1 MYRREGSFRGPKVRP
16 YEMGDKIAA
25 SDFDPAFKPRTP
37 PRQPMLP
44 ASPAGLA
51 VAFLPQLGRWS
62 FLLVLIQ
69 LYPRAGSLTEPA
81 AEAGEGRE
89 RAVLPG
95 SAAPREGGCGPTR
108 GCAVPPR
115 GAAAALPPAPRP
127 GRPPANP
134 RTRPSGLPSSP
145 TTPPATGEQPPP
157 RSLEDSRDV
166 GQRSARPPTCA
177 PAPGSC
183 EGLENFIL
191 CFLLCEVEDC
201 GKHVSNGI
209 LTYFLNCVM
218 FSRRLRRGIIC
229 RVDLNLHGL
238 SWVSA

>member
-145 TTPPATGEQPPP
+145 TTPPP
-157 RSLEDSRDV
+157 L
-166 GQRSARPPTCA
+166 
-177 PAPGSC
+177 PAS
-183 EGLENFIL
+183 
-191 CFLLCEVEDC
+191 
-201 GKHVSNGI
+201 
-209 LTYFLNCVM
+209 
-218 FSRRLRRGIIC
+218 SRRLGPWRIPGMSGN
-229 RVDLNLHGL
+229 VPHGRLPALRLLARAKVWKTL
-238 SWVSA
+238 SCASYSVRSKTVGNTCLMAF